1 MLKLSMTVSTSVVVI
16 TSIINREQIYN
27 KRNPIKLSGVFSFYF
42 VFFIL
47 EFMHIIICL
56 VINKHE

>member
-27 KRNPIKLSGVFSFYF
+27 KRNPIKLSSIFHFRIYAYYYMFS
-42 VFFIL
+42 
-47 EFMHIIICL
+47 
-56 VINKHE
+56 NK